1 MGVQGVLNANKLF
14 GNLSDCLH
22 FLVNWFN
29 SIKLFRL
36 NNVKQMLVRVVLF
49 HLCSEVQKGTLKKST
64 V

>member
-29 SIKLFRL
+29 SVKQFRSK
-36 NNVKQMLVRVVLF
+36 NVKHMLFRVVLF
-49 HLCSEVQKGTLKKST
+49 HLNKRQYDSMTKKYD
-64 V
+64 

>member
-14 GNLSDCLH
+14 GNLSDWLH

-49 HLCSEVQKGTLKKST
+49 HLCSKVQRHIK
-64 V
+64 